1 VVLTANDRVGH
12 AVCEYDVIEGRAYLT
27 QL

>member
-1 VVLTANDRVGH
+1 VVLTAQGGAPRS
-12 AVCEYDVIEGRAYLT
+12 VCEYDVIEGRAYLG